1 MVKGED
7 VSIPDNVIRKLF
19 KLANLRKTDTF
30 YDLGCGLNNTVAIA
44 VKEFKVRRSVG
55 IEIRKSV
62 AIEAGIKIADIKNA
76 KIVNNDIRTTSIS
89 DANVLLVLVHRSR
102 YKPSND

>member
-30 YDLGCGLNNTVAIA
+30 YDLGCGLNNTVAIT
-44 VKEFKVRRSVG
+44 VKEFEVRRSVG